1 LYVTHLPSAVGLAA
15 RPAPRYPSV
24 RRLHGEDG
32 DGQEQDFFSIHPDRP
47 SPGKDLVTFKVSDD
61 LLKGKV
67 SPLDKL
73 FKGKYAD
80 MRVGQ
85 HIALEYHR
93 DEKTGE
99 LVADRY
105 HVMEVRPK
113 EKKPAR

>member
-1 LYVTHLPSAVGLAA
+1 MSHTHRLTLVTLSCLLLATPASAASMEGTVTAK
-15 RPAPRYPSV
+15 SKN
-24 RRLHGEDG
+24 
-32 DGQEQDFFSIHPDRP
+32 FFTVHHDRP
-47 SPGKDLVTFKVSDD
+47 SPGEDLVTFKVGDD

-85 HIALEYHR
+85 HVCVAYHR

-105 HVMEVRPK
+105 YVMKVKPK